1 MSIDSPTFKNGMRQ
15 LTAAVSLITTTDTAG
30 ERSGF
35 TATAVASVSAE
46 PPTLLVCINRQN
58 GSYEAIRQGGHL
70 AVNVLSTAD
79 QHLSHRFAGGV
90 MGGER
95 FLEGQWDVLLSGSP
109 ILQTALVSFD
119 CKVINLIDAG
129 THAVAI
135 AEVIAIAQHP
145 SANPALL
152 YRDGAYCTPC
162 NLPEL
167 PE

>member
-15 LTAAVSLITTTDTAG
+15 LTAAVSLITATDAEG
-30 ERSGF
+30 VRSGF

-46 PPTLLVCINRQN
+46 PPTLLVCINRLN
-58 GSYEAIRQGGHL
+58 GSYEAIRQAGHF

-79 QHLSHRFAGGV
+79 HNLSHRFAGGV
-90 MGGER
+90 IGSER

-129 THAVAI
+129 THTVAI

-145 SANPALL
+145 SASPALL